1 MSGPRILLVEDSE
14 PVREAYS
21 ILLEDSGYRVATAQD
36 GAEAL
41 TSAAATVPDL
51 VLVDLGL
58 PGMDGLQVI
67 RELRAAPAT
76 ARIPILA
83 LTGRDESQT
92 RQACA
97 DAGASDYLLKPI
109 PTQQLLRAIAEH
121 LSAARD

>member
-67 RELRAAPAT
+67 REL
-76 ARIPILA
+76 
-83 LTGRDESQT
+83 
-92 RQACA
+92 
-97 DAGASDYLLKPI
+97 LKPI